1 MGDTDI
7 FSDMALIAEI
17 HQPRIA
23 MVPIGDRFT
32 MGAATA
38 AMAIKRFFKLDAVIP
53 CHYGSFPIID
63 ATADK
68 FTAAMRGHAT
78 KVIVPEKGKAVAV

>member
-7 FSDMALIAEI
+7 FSDMTLIAEI
-17 HQPRIA
+17 HEPRIA

-38 AMAIKRFFKLDAVIP
+38 ALAIKRFFKLDAVIP
-53 CHYGSFPIID
+53 CHYGSFPD
-63 ATADK
+63 HRCD
-68 FTAAMRGHAT
+68 RG
-78 KVIVPEKGKAVAV
+78 

>member
-1 MGDTDI
+1 
-7 FSDMALIAEI
+7 MALIAEI
-17 HQPRIA
+17 HEPRIA
-23 MVPIGDRFT
+23 MVPVGDRFT

-38 AMAIKRFFKLDAVIP
+38 ALAVKRFFKLDAVIP

-68 FTAAMRGHAT
+68 FLAAMRGHPT
-78 KVIVPEKGKAVAV
+78 KVIVPDKGKAIAV

>member
-1 MGDTDI
+1 
-7 FSDMALIAEI
+7 
-17 HQPRIA
+17 
-23 MVPIGDRFT
+23 

-38 AMAIKRFFKLDAVIP
+38 AMAIKRFFKLDTVIP

-68 FTAAMRGHAT
+68 FVAAMRGHAT
-78 KVIVPEKGKAVAV
+78 KVIVPEKGKAVSV

>member
-1 MGDTDI
+1 
-7 FSDMALIAEI
+7 MALIAEI

-23 MVPIGDRFT
+23 MVPVGDRFT

-38 AMAIKRFFKLDAVIP
+38 AMAVKRFFKLDAVIP

-68 FTAAMRGHAT
+68 FVAAMRGQTT
-78 KVIVPEKGKAVAV
+78 KVVIPDKGKAVAL

>member
-1 MGDTDI
+1 
-7 FSDMALIAEI
+7 MALIAEI

-38 AMAIKRFFKLDAVIP
+38 AMATKRFFKLDAVIP

-68 FTAAMRGHAT
+68 FVAAMRGHAT
-78 KVIVPEKGKAVAV
+78 KVIIPDKGKAVEV